1 MNTIIPI
8 LAAVFI
14 IGLAGGAAAWFV
26 GRRGQA
32 AGSKEVAG
40 KAAAGQPVTFRWRY
54 TALPVTILLLSL
66 AITAYFYHLLPGE
79 LAYHFRDGAPDRWL
93 SRGAVIAW
101 MLTPQF
107 LFTLLA
113 GAIVWGIAR
122 LSAYFPPAAG
132 QVVAKML
139 LLMGNMIAL
148 PQVILGFAMLDI
160 FSYNAYQI
168 HLMSLWVFALMVM
181 GVGGIILGV
190 SFVFAVRRLWTKGSP
205 DKSVKER
212 Q

>member
-8 LAAVFI
+8 LAVVFI
-14 IGLAGGAAAWFV
+14 IGLVGGAAAWFV

-32 AGSKEVAG
+32 ARSQEPTR
-40 KAAAGQPVTFRWRY
+40 KATMRQPVTFRWKY
-54 TALPVTILLLSL
+54 MALPVTILLLSL
-66 AITAYFYHLLPGE
+66 AITAYFYHLLPAE
-79 LAYHFRDGAPDRWL
+79 VAYHFRDGAPDRWL

-101 MLTPQF
+101 LLTPQF

-113 GAIVWGIAR
+113 GAIVWGIAKM
-122 LSAYFPPAAG
+122 SAYFPPAAG
-132 QVVAKML
+132 QRAGKML
-139 LLMGNMIAL
+139 LLMGNMVAL

-181 GVGGIILGV
+181 GVGGIILGI
-190 SFVFAVRRLWTKGSP
+190 SFIFAVRRLWTKGSP

>member
-8 LAAVFI
+8 LAVVFV
-14 IGLAGGAAAWFV
+14 IGLVGGAVAWFV
-26 GRRGQA
+26 WQRRPA
-32 AGSKEVAG
+32 ARSKGPTG

-54 TALPVTILLLSL
+54 TALPVALLLL
-66 AITAYFYHLLPGE
+66 ALVITAYFYHLLPAE
-79 LAYHFRDGAPDRWL
+79 VAYHFRDGAPDRWT
-93 SRGAVIAW
+93 SRGAIIAW

-113 GAIVWGIAR
+113 GAIVWGIAK

-132 QVVAKML
+132 QRVGKML

-181 GVGGIILGV
+181 GVGGIILGI
-190 SFVFAVRRLWTKGSP
+190 SFIFAVRRLWTKGSP
-205 DKSVKER
+205 DKNVKER

>member
-8 LAAVFI
+8 LAVVFI
-14 IGLAGGAAAWFV
+14 IGLAGGAVAWFV
-26 GRRGQA
+26 WHRWQA
-32 AGSKEVAG
+32 ARSQEPTG
-40 KAAAGQPVTFRWRY
+40 KAIVRQPVTFRWKY
-54 TALPVTILLLSL
+54 MALPVTILLLSL
-66 AITAYFYHLLPGE
+66 AITAYFYHLLPAE
-79 LAYHFRDGAPDRWL
+79 VAYHFRDGAPDRWL

-101 MLTPQF
+101 LLTPQF

-113 GAIVWGIAR
+113 GAIVWGIAK

-132 QVVAKML
+132 QRIGKML

-181 GVGGIILGV
+181 GVGGIILGI
-190 SFVFAVRRLWTKGSP
+190 SFIFAVRRLWTKGSP
-205 DKSVKER
+205 DRSVKER

>member
-8 LAAVFI
+8 LAVVFI
-14 IGLAGGAAAWFV
+14 ISLAGGAAAWFV

-32 AGSKEVAG
+32 TGRKEVAG
-40 KAAAGQPVTFRWRY
+40 KGAVGQPVTFRWRY

-66 AITAYFYHLLPGE
+66 AIAAYFYHLLPGE
-79 LAYHFRDGAPDRWL
+79 LAYHFRDGAPDRWI

-113 GAIVWGIAR
+113 GAVVWGVVK
-122 LSAYFPPAAG
+122 LSACFPPAAG
-132 QVVAKML
+132 QGMGRLL
-139 LLMGNMIAL
+139 LLMGNMVAL

-181 GVGGIILGV
+181 GAGGIILGI
-190 SFVFAVRRLWTKGSP
+190 SFIFAVRRLRAKGSP
-205 DKSVKER
+205 DKNIKE
-212 Q
+212 